1 MAEVVNARHGTRDM
15 AEDGRGWQGS
25 RREPSSH
32 PIQRRTGICRAYTVA
47 SRSGSSFLR
56 GNRNAV

>member
-1 MAEVVNARHGTRDM
+1 MADVVNARHG
-15 AEDGRGWQGS
+15 RGWQGP

-32 PIQRRTGICRAYTVA
+32 PIQRRTGICGAYTVA
-47 SRSGSSFLR
+47 SRSGRSFLR

>member
-1 MAEVVNARHGTRDM
+1 MADVVNARHG
-15 AEDGRGWQGS
+15 RGWQGP

-32 PIQRRTGICRAYTVA
+32 PIQRRTGICGAYTVA